1 MTDLPQMPSTDTDTQ
16 PGTGKGL
23 LFLGVM
29 ALIAGA
35 IALFVMTNRLVDGP
49 KVVTTAPEP
58 ISVLTQT
65 VSLQTHFTLS
75 EKFTGLITPRRTS
88 QLGFISGGRIE
99 TLGVDVG
106 DQVSV
111 GQRLA
116 SLDIRALQ
124 AQRVSAEAVIA
135 EAEAAYALAR
145 VTVERQRSLADRG
158 HVSDQLVDEAN
169 AQVEAARARI
179 LAAKARADTFKVQ
192 IDLAQI
198 TAPYNGTITQRQLDE
213 GAIAA
218 PGQPVL
224 ELVETGALEA
234 HIGLT
239 AAMSKDLNIGEVY
252 TLVTDQGPAAAR
264 LRSVTGIIDRV
275 QRTVTTV
282 FDILEPEQVAP
293 GAVARLSV
301 QQSLPAEG
309 VWLPV
314 SALTEG
320 ERGLWSVYLAR
331 PDNNSTWR
339 AEPGLVDIIH
349 QTGERVYVRG
359 ALSQGDR
366 LILNG
371 LQRLT
376 PGQEVTPQAAP
387 SEYPVNTAGD

>member
-1 MTDLPQMPSTDTDTQ
+1 MTDLPHTPSTDTDTQ

-23 LFLGVM
+23 LFLGVL

-35 IALFVMTNRLVDGP
+35 IAVFVMSNRLVDGP

-145 VTVERQRSLADRG
+145 VTVERQRTLADRG

-169 AQVEAARARI
+169 AQAEAARARI
-179 LAAKARADTFKVQ
+179 LAAKARADTLKVQ

-224 ELVETGALEA
+224 ELVESGALEA

-239 AAMSKDLNIGEVY
+239 AAMSKNLNIGEVY

-282 FDILEPEQVAP
+282 FDILEPEQIAP
-293 GAVARLSV
+293 GAVVRLSV

-331 PDNNSTWR
+331 PDNSTWR